1 MVKPRCCRCRRAY
14 SLTATDV
21 HGRSFEFVIKSW
33 ANGTEHRRVYVLE
46 QAAPFIKAHCLA
58 AGDAVGVCTNGSG
71 ALTILA
77 NTPEV
82 PAPLHCCS
90 ACHVLLSSSVAWPAA
105 ADLVPSRNSTWR
117 CRHAERLNILFA
129 GARGHCA
136 AGAGRHGGAAG
147 DGGPSDGQG
156 AAAGRCGRTSGLLH
170 PYPALHQ
177 ARQPPR

>member
-1 MVKPRCCRCRRAY
+1 MACWEAEVVEQKLWSCCCCRAY
-14 SLTATDV
+14 SLTATDA

-82 PAPLHCCS
+82 AAPPWCCS
-90 ACHVLLSSSVAWPAA
+90 ACRLLSSTVSWPTA
-105 ADLVPSRNSTWR
+105 ADCSLTAGWRNVPQQ
-117 CRHAERLNILFA
+117 RHHAVCIQHL
-129 GARGHCA
+129 C
-136 AGAGRHGGAAG
+136 
-147 DGGPSDGQG
+147 
-156 AAAGRCGRTSGLLH
+156 
-170 PYPALHQ
+170 
-177 ARQPPR
+177 